1 MFKRLLDE
9 MKKYYTIL
17 LALLILFSGMHF
29 SIATHFCGGEIAATK
44 VSISGKEA
52 SCGMTHDVNP
62 IASSVTHLASNCC
75 ENKISVYSVDNN
87 YSPSAFQF
95 KEISQNILHVF
106 YIPEGFSFQSNY
118 TSLTNLTNVS
128 PPDND
133 MANAVSMADICVFRI

>member
-87 YSPSAFQF
+87 YSPSAFQY

-106 YIPEGFSFQSNY
+106 YIPDGFSFHSNY
-118 TSLTNLTNVS
+118 PSLTNLTNVS

-133 MANAVSMADICVFRI
+133 MANAVSLADICVLRV